1 MQEQKKSR
9 RRKAPPNTEWHGDT
23 LYGRIRLNGKQKRW
37 SLRTSDVDLARQIIA
52 ADIERLKAEVWSP
65 DCSRVRYE
73 DMFASWAERHIGH
86 EVAGLTVK
94 RYAVSLKQLEP
105 FLRGKFKDEIAK
117 ALISAIVDG
126 RRAAG
131 VSTATIKRDLG
142 ALASVLD
149 YNDAEPNVARDRLK
163 KLKER
168 RDPIVLPEISHIE
181 RMIARAPGCLGALV
195 HVAWLTGCRLDEL
208 VGAERAKLDHNRRQ
222 FTVRGKRNKLRVV
235 DLDFGSAYDVIR
247 KLPIRLGCKWL
258 FWHGDGQPYRNLSS
272 RFAAIVRSEHARAIE
287 EAKKAGLDEADFLP
301 FRFHD
306 MRHRHAVDW
315 LKADRSIY
323 DLQQRLGHT
332 SIRTTE
338 IYLTFLTPEERRVVM
353 FGVQQGS
360 LKESQV

>member
-1 MQEQKKSR
+1 MGDQKKGR

-23 LYGRIRLNGKQKRW
+23 LYGRIRFKGKLKRW
-37 SLRTSDVDLARQIIA
+37 SLRTSDVDLARQVVVT
-52 ADIERLKAEVWSP
+52 DIERLKAEVYSC
-65 DCSRVRYE
+65 DYSRVRYE
-73 DMFASWAERHIGH
+73 DMFASWAERHIAH

-105 FLRGKFKDEIAK
+105 FLRGKLKDEIDK
-117 ALISAIVDG
+117 ALISAIVDA

-149 YNDAEPNVARDRLK
+149 YNEVEPNVARDRLK

-168 RDPIVLPEISHIE
+168 RDPIVLPEVAHIE
-181 RMIARAPGCLGALV
+181 RMIARAPGCLSALV

-222 FTVRGKRNKLRVV
+222 LTVRGKRNKLRVV
-235 DLDFGSAYDVIR
+235 DLDFGDAYDVLR
-247 KLPIRLGCKWL
+247 KLPVRLGCKWL
-258 FWHGDGQPYRNLSS
+258 FWHGDGVPYRNLSS
-272 RFAAIVRSEHARAIE
+272 RFAAMVRGEHARAIE
-287 EAKKAGLDEADFLP
+287 EAKKAGLEEADFRP

-315 LKADRSIY
+315 LKAGRSIY
-323 DLQQRLGHT
+323 DLQQRLGKARLKLVEVRYCFH
-332 SIRTTE
+332 E
-338 IYLTFLTPEERRVVM
+338 LFAC
-353 FGVQQGS
+353 S
-360 LKESQV
+360 LNFAPQNGLFFR